1 MSASDSLQLEP
12 RPRLLPG
19 NSLRAC
25 RRRLCQLAASRSRH
39 QLSMVSA
46 YWSTCTGHREVRMVS
61 VLLLYAL
68 DFRRLAEPHPGQA
81 HSGVSDG
88 QQNLFDNPTNIQ
100 LIMNALTYLTQ
111 QLVKFNNV
119 VASSYSMSLMSIA
132 CLLSVGHSTKLD
144 PAAHDRTDSSTLATF
159 RQVSPEAAAFP
170 F

>member
-1 MSASDSLQLEP
+1 
-12 RPRLLPG
+12 
-19 NSLRAC
+19 
-25 RRRLCQLAASRSRH
+25 
-39 QLSMVSA
+39 
-46 YWSTCTGHREVRMVS
+46 MVS

-88 QQNLFDNPTNIQ
+88 PQNLFDNPTNIQ

-119 VASSYSMSLMSIA
+119 VASSYSMSQVMSIA

-170 F
+170 SSKMILSSGMFADFASINDAFDMSRFADYVSTRNDFVVFDHHSCASLKR